1 MIKLEEYD
9 NLISAMGAL
18 FYVSKKMTG
27 VVPCVFAVWKEI
39 AIERR
44 AGRIHEMLSN

>member
-27 VVPCVFAVWKEI
+27 VVPCVFSVWKEI

-44 AGRIHEMLSN
+44 AGRIHEMLI